1 MNANNYQQNNFT
13 PSPNLIEA
21 SSINNPNGFNQ
32 AQNNYN
38 PFDF

>member
-1 MNANNYQQNNFT
+1 MNILQQPNNFNHGNNI
-13 PSPNLIEA
+13 PNASPF
-21 SSINNPNGFNQ
+21 NNGTIANQ